1 MRLAFL
7 ALLTLASPVAAQEP
21 PLVAPTNALSPADE
35 RKAFTV
41 PAGFDVQ
48 LVASEPDIQKP
59 MQMAFDAKGRLWVTT
74 SYHYPFAAPAGKAT
88 DKLFVLSDFD
98 PETGKAKKVQVF
110 ADDLNIPIGILPLPD
125 CKSCIVSSVG
135 EIRKY
140 TDTDGDGK
148 ADKMEV
154 LFTGFGTRDTH
165 GMYNS
170 FTLMPDGWVYAC
182 HGFCNDVEGEGEGRA
197 RGRDELGQHLPLPAR
212 RLAGSRSTPAGR

>member
-1 MRLAFL
+1 MRLAVL
-7 ALLTLASPVAAQEP
+7 ALLLIASPVAAQPKQLP
-21 PLVAPTNALSPADE
+21 PELVAPTDALSPADE

-59 MQMAFDAKGRLWVTT
+59 MQMAFDAKGRMWVTT
-74 SYHYPFAAPAGKAT
+74 SYHYPFAAEAGKAT
-88 DKLFVLSDFD
+88 DKLFILSDFD
-98 PETGKAKKVQVF
+98 PATGKAKKVKVF
-110 ADDLNIPIGILPLPD
+110 ASDLNIPIGILPLPD

-148 ADKMEV
+148 ADKSEV
-154 LFTGFGTRDTH
+154 LFTGFEFVDTH
-165 GMYNS
+165 GMTNS

-182 HGFCNDVEGEGEGRA
+182 HGFRNDSKVKGK
-197 RGRDELGQHLPLPAR
+197 
-212 RLAGSRSTPAGR
+212 